1 MANSGDG
8 VLIAWPARSKEY
20 PLPLVKYPCP
30 QMYSSNSR
38 ALYLYT
44 SQINPKDINWNWML
58 WKEPGNAD
66 VNIKLLYAELAQG
79 SKC

>member
-8 VLIAWPARSKEY
+8 VLIAWPAWSKEY
-20 PLPLVKYPCP
+20 PLVKCPCP

-38 ALYLYT
+38 VLYLYT
-44 SQINPKDINWNWML
+44 SQINPKNIFCNWMS